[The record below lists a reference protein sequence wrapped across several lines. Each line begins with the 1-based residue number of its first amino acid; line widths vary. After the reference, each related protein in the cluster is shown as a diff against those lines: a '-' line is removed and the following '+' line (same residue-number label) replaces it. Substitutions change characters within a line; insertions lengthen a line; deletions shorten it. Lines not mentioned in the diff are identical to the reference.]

1 MQLLHLFHAGVEHRP
16 GTAAGLL
23 KSWID
28 HSPEHRHDV
37 VTVGPTA
44 LRLLATGEGLPV
56 SASIGAPRGLAEMAA
71 ASIRRVIAQRPE
83 ADAIVCWSP
92 GTLRVTRVVAS
103 HYPAVACLAHRP
115 TPAEAKR
122 LARSMQRRRGA
133 TVLVCFSP
141 TVAEAAI
148 NGGVGNEGLY
158 VVRPGV
164 EASWC
169 EAADRTQLRA
179 QWGVQDP
186 STPVAAALSTPPL
199 AADAERAGLALAM
212 ACEAMGN
219 PGSLRQSIRLLCHP
233 MQQSRERAR
242 RVLGGIDMPDLLVQ
256 DERTATPWRTLPG
269 CDLALV
275 FGPHGDRLARAWS
288 MAAGR
293 PTVVGPR
300 AGARD
305 DMQHE
310 QHGLVAKTHEP
321 RDLAHCIKRV
331 LEDRPAAA
339 ALGERAAARAVQ
351 RFDPAAM
358 ARRLDEIVHQR
369 LHTHTPEAPRR

>member
-28 HSPEHRHDV
+28 HSPEHRHDI

-44 LRLLATGEGLPV
+44 LRRLTTDMGLPV

-71 ASIRRVIAQRPE
+71 ASIRRIIAQRPD

-103 HYPAVACLAHRP
+103 QHPVVACLAHRP
-115 TPAEAKR
+115 SPAEARR
-122 LARSMQRRRGA
+122 LARSIQRRRGA
-133 TVLVCFSP
+133 TVLVCFSH

-148 NGGVGNEGLY
+148 DGGVRNEGLF

-169 EAADRTQLRA
+169 DTADRTQLRQ
-179 QWGVQDP
+179 QWGILDE
-186 STPVAAALSTPPL
+186 STPVVAALATPPL
-199 AADAERAGLALAM
+199 SADAERAGLALAM

-219 PGSLRQSIRLLCHP
+219 PGSLRQNIRLLCHP
-233 MQQSRERAR
+233 MQNARERAR
-242 RVLGGIDMPDLLVQ
+242 RVLGGIDMPDLVTQ
-256 DERTATPWRTLPG
+256 DHHTATPWRTLAG

-275 FGPHGDRLARAWS
+275 FGPHGDRLARAWA

-293 PTVVGPR
+293 PTIVGPR
-300 AGARD
+300 AGAMD
-305 DMQHE
+305 DIQHE

-321 RDLAHCIKRV
+321 RDLAHCIKQV
-331 LEDRPAAA
+331 LEDRALAAG
-339 ALGERAAARAVQ
+339 LGERAAARAGQ
-351 RFDPAAM
+351 RFDPATM
-358 ARRLDEIVHQR
+358 AHRLDEIVHQR
-369 LHTHTPEAPRR
+369 LHTHTPDAPKR